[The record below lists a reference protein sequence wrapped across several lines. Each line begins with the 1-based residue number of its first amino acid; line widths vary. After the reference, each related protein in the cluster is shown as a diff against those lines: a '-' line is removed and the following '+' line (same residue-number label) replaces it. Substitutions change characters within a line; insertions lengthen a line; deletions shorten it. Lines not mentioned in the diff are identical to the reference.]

1 MGELASLC
9 KYFQRSGLTTI
20 EAFQYVKAKI
30 CTIGSQYSGETAHWS
45 DAVKNVLNS
54 IECDVDK
61 TVILRF
67 VELLCNHL
75 EKRFQDDKL
84 LDWQAFDHYVIARD
98 SNFEFGKESL
108 NKLIRRFSSVIPNCE
123 ENVISNSCEQYND
136 LKLLIAEKVKTG
148 SIQAF
153 TDVISFVLKDEDM
166 KEVSILLNICGTF
179 QASSADRER
188 GFSLMS
194 SLKTKSRN
202 KIEVN
207 HLDNLMRIKF

>member
-1 MGELASLC
+1 MSRGARL
-9 KYFQRSGLTTI
+9 KKF
-20 EAFQYVKAKI
+20 KN
-30 CTIGSQYSGETAHWS
+30 HW
-45 DAVKNVLNS
+45 
-54 IECDVDK
+54 
-61 TVILRF
+61 
-67 VELLCNHL
+67 
-75 EKRFQDDKL
+75 
-84 LDWQAFDHYVIARD
+84 
-98 SNFEFGKESL
+98 
-108 NKLIRRFSSVIPNCE
+108 IRRFSSVIPNCE